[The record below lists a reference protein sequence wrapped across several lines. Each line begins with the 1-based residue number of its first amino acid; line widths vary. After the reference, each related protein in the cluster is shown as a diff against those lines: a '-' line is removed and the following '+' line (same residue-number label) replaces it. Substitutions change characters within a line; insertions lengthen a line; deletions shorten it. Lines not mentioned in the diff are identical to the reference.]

1 MLTINMLGKVNINYK
16 GTSIADKASS
26 KLVALICLLVLNKNR
41 DMSKEKIIAYLWPDS
56 NEEAA
61 KSNLRF
67 NLWTIKKMIPQDL
80 NGEDFINVGK
90 DYCRI
95 NQKYVFYCDKIE
107 LDKCQKNCDE
117 NIEELMALKSLFK
130 GDFLEGL
137 YLRNCNDL
145 NELILFERVACQNR
159 QVEILKKLVLLYEK
173 HEKYEEGLQ
182 ILNEIDVIEPYN
194 ENFAYQTITLYG
206 KLGNRAGAINYYKKF
221 EDSLRRNLNIS
232 PDKELKIL
240 YTNMLEDACELTDSH
255 RDKNKKKKLNIESQC
270 IHNVDFFWVADVINK
285 IMEKGDKKYLL
296 EVDQCFIS
304 DLGFI
309 QSDLLLEY
317 EKYYSPVENRLVAVP
332 PVRIINA
339 FIKFL
344 LHATDI
350 YDINVKVVN
359 IEDMD
364 GMSQNILNHIE
375 SLNNEN
381 IFFEY

>member
-1 MLTINMLGKVNINYK
+1 MLTINMLGKVDINYE
-16 GTSIADKASS
+16 GTSIADKTSS
-26 KLVALICLLVLNKNR
+26 KLVALICLLVLNKSR

-67 NLWTIKKMIPQDL
+67 NLWTIKKIIPRDAK
-80 NGEDFINVGK
+80 GEEFINVGK

-95 NQKYVFYCDKIE
+95 NQKYKFYCDKIE
-107 LDKCQKNCDE
+107 LDKYKAYGEED
-117 NIEELMALKSLFK
+117 IEKLVKLKSFFK

-137 YLRNCNDL
+137 YLRNCNEF

-159 QVEILKKLVLLYEK
+159 QVEILKKLVTLYEGQ
-173 HEKYEEGLQ
+173 EKYVEGLQ
-182 ILNEIDVIEPYN
+182 ILNEIDIIEPYN
-194 ENFAYQTITLYG
+194 ENFAFQTITLYG
-206 KLGNRAGAINYYKKF
+206 KLGNRAGAKNYYKKF
-221 EDSLRRNLNIS
+221 E
-232 PDKELKIL
+232 
-240 YTNMLEDACELTDSH
+240 
-255 RDKNKKKKLNIESQC
+255 IESRC
-270 IHNVDFFWVADVINK
+270 INNVEYFWVADVINK
-285 IMEKGDKKYLL
+285 IMERGDKKYLL
-296 EVDQCFIS
+296 EVDKCFIS

-317 EKYYSPVENRLVAVP
+317 EKYHSPIQNRTVAVP

-350 YDINVKVVN
+350 YDINIKVVN
-359 IEDMD
+359 KENMD
-364 GMSQNILNHIE
+364 VMSQNILNHIE
-375 SLNNEN
+375 TLNNEG

>member
-1 MLTINMLGKVNINYK
+1 MLTINMLGKVNINYE
-16 GTSIADKASS
+16 GTSIADKTSS
-26 KLVALICLLVLNKNR
+26 KLVALICLLVLNKSR
-41 DMSKEKIIAYLWPDS
+41 DMSKEKIISYLWPDS

-67 NLWTIKKMIPQDL
+67 NLWSIKKIIPQDVK
-80 NGEDFINVGK
+80 GEEFINVGK

-95 NQKYVFYCDKIE
+95 NQKYKFYCDKIE
-107 LDKCQKNCDE
+107 LDKYKAYGEED
-117 NIEELMALKSLFK
+117 IEKLMKLKSLLK

-137 YLRNCNDL
+137 YLRNCNDF
-145 NELILFERVACQNR
+145 NELILFERVVCQNK
-159 QVEILKKLVLLYEK
+159 QVEILKKLVTLYEGL
-173 HEKYEEGLQ
+173 EKYEEGLQ

-194 ENFAYQTITLYG
+194 ENFAFQTITMYS

-221 EDSLRRNLNIS
+221 ENNLRRNLNIS

-240 YTNMLEDACELTDSH
+240 YSNLIEGSH
-255 RDKNKKKKLNIESQC
+255 EIKNNERVNNRKKKLNIESHC
-270 IHNVDFFWVADVINK
+270 ISNVEYFWVSDVINK
-285 IMEKGDKKYLL
+285 IMEKGDEKYLL
-296 EVDQCFIS
+296 EVGKCIIS

-317 EKYYSPVENRLVAVP
+317 EKHYVAIQDCSVAVP

-344 LHATDI
+344 LHATEI
-350 YDINVKVVN
+350 YDINIKVVN
-359 IEDMD
+359 KENMD
-364 GMSQNILNHIE
+364 VVSQNILNHIE
-375 SLNNEN
+375 TLNNES